1 MLPNRR
7 LTIVAFMLAGLVAGL
22 YAVYFVSVGKR
33 LQDAVISRKVGTRVE
48 EWLKGLG

>member
-1 MLPNRR
+1 VRPDNR
-7 LTIVAFMLAGLVAGL
+7 LVIVAFMLAGLVAGL